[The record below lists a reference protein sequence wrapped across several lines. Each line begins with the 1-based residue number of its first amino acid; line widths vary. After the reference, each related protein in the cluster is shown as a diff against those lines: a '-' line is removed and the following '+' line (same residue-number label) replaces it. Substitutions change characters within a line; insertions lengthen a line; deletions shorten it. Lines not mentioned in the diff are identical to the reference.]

1 MSDLYDLVVIG
12 GGPGGYTAAF
22 YAADK
27 GLKVALVE
35 ASHLGGT
42 CLNVGCIPS
51 KALLNTTHIME
62 NAANAESMGLSF
74 SKPKINI
81 DKMREYKDSVIEKLR
96 GGISQLAN
104 ARNVKVYK
112 GFGSYIDAS
121 NINIKTEKEEIQIG
135 FKYSIIATGS
145 APVIPGIF
153 DIKSENVIDS
163 TGALELKDI
172 PKSFLVI
179 GGGVIGLELGSVY
192 SGLGS
197 DVTVIEAL
205 PKLLDG
211 LDRDLVRPLEK
222 HLQKSFKSIHVGT
235 KVLSIEE
242 KGKKILVH
250 FEGPDGKA
258 KAQYDKVLLSI
269 GRRPITD
276 NLGLENAGV
285 KVDEKGFVKIHNHVH
300 TDTPHI
306 YAIGDVASNP
316 MLAHKSSR
324 EGRIAVEKILGM
336 KSEFDNVIPSVIYT
350 DPEIAWVGVT
360 ETEAK
365 DKGLD
370 VEIGRFPWA
379 ASGRALSM
387 ARTDGITKVIID
399 KKSERVLGMGITG
412 VNAGELIAEG
422 VLAVEMGA
430 VLEDITNTIHAHPTL
445 SETVMES
452 SEVIHNISTHMAPR
466 KKK

>member
-1 MSDLYDLVVIG
+1 MSDHYDLVVIG

-27 GLKVALVE
+27 GLSVALIE

-74 SKPKINI
+74 AKPKINI
-81 DKMREYKDSVIEKLR
+81 DKMREYKDGVIEKLR
-96 GGISQLAN
+96 GGISQLAK
-104 ARNVKVYK
+104 ARDVKIYK
-112 GFGSYIDAS
+112 GFGSFIDAS

-135 FKYSIIATGS
+135 FKYAIIATGS
-145 APVIPGIF
+145 APVIPGVF
-153 DIKSENVIDS
+153 DIKSENVVDS

-172 PKSFLVI
+172 PKTFLVI

-192 SGLGS
+192 AGLGS

-205 PKLLDG
+205 PQLLDG

-222 HLQKSFKSIHVGT
+222 HLQKSFKDIHIAT
-235 KVLSIEE
+235 KVLSIEQ
-242 KGKKILVH
+242 KGNKVLVV
-250 FEGPDGKA
+250 FEGPNGKENA
-258 KAQYDKVLLSI
+258 EYDKVLLSL
-269 GRRPITD
+269 GRRPITN

-285 KVDEKGFVKIHNHVH
+285 KIDEKGFVKIHNYVH

-324 EGRIAVEKILGM
+324 EGRIAVEKILGL

-365 DKGLD
+365 EQGLE
-370 VEIGRFPWA
+370 VEVGRFPWA
-379 ASGRALSM
+379 ASGRALAM

-399 KKSERVLGMGITG
+399 KKSERILGMGITG

-445 SETVMES
+445 SETILES
-452 SEVIHNISTHMAPR
+452 SEIIHNISTHMAPR